1 MKAVIFDLFETL
13 VTEWGRPK
21 YTSHQ
26 VAQDLGVDP
35 HVFQQEWSIRNRDM
49 MYIGKYAK
57 TEQVYEEIL
66 NIMGIT
72 RDSKLLTQIADKRA
86 DYKRKCFEVIEPK
99 IMEMLALLKSKGY
112 KIGLISNCSSEE
124 VTALHDCSL
133 YPYFDAVVL
142 SCDVGMK
149 KPDIEIYEHCLT
161 ILKEQASN
169 CFFVGDGGSDELSG
183 AERAGLI
190 PLKALWFIKHYAED
204 FDSDSIYKSFYEPR
218 EMTDYIFNHS
228 LDEER

>member
-21 YTSHQ
+21 YTTRQ
-26 VAQDLGVDP
+26 VALDLGIDH
-35 HVFQQEWSIRNRDM
+35 HVFRKEWSARNRDM
-49 MYIGKYAK
+49 MYIGKYTN

-86 DYKRKCFEVIEPK
+86 DYKRMCFEVIEPK
-99 IMEMLALLKSKGY
+99 IMNMLALLKSKDY
-112 KIGLISNCSSEE
+112 KIGLISNCSPEE
-124 VTALHDCSL
+124 IIALHDCSL

-149 KPDIEIYEHCLT
+149 KPDIKIYEHCLT
-161 ILKEQASN
+161 ILEEQASN

-183 AERAGLI
+183 AEKTGLI
-190 PLKALWFIKHYAED
+190 PLKALWFIKHHAKD
-204 FDSDSIYKSFYEPR
+204 FGSDSIYKSFYEPR
-218 EMTDYIFNHS
+218 EMTYYIINHS
-228 LDEER
+228 LGEES